1 MAWSALTGRTSMK
14 IAGKGLKILWWKL
27 QPLVVAA
34 VVVVGAIRITTYIK
48 RQNRRKKWNNAGKDF
63 VVLHM
68 FPRGHFSP
76 SLSPF
81 VVKLETYLRMAEIP
95 YQVDY
100 DEPFGPK
107 GKCPWITLNGEEIG
121 DSQLIME
128 RLGSMYNKNFSSALT
143 QEQKAVAQ
151 AMRIMVDEHLVWC
164 LVVWRYIVDGGRS
177 LLACM
182 EWPRFTRL
190 FIPRLKYKIEKVAKL
205 QGIGRHSS
213 TEVEEMGRKDI
224 AALSVYLG
232 NNQYMMGDNPTEL
245 DCSVFGMLS
254 QIVWNSPNSPY
265 IRMFN
270 SEFTNLNAY
279 CQHMKEKFWPDW
291 NECLKPPLPSSQ

>member
-1 MAWSALTGRTSMK
+1 MA
-14 IAGKGLKILWWKL
+14 
-27 QPLVVAA
+27 
-34 VVVVGAIRITTYIK
+34 
-48 RQNRRKKWNNAGKDF
+48 D
-63 VVLHM
+63 
-68 FPRGHFSP
+68 
-76 SLSPF
+76 
-81 VVKLETYLRMAEIP
+81 IP
-95 YQVDY
+95 YHVDY

-232 NNQYMMGDNPTEL
+232 NNQ
-245 DCSVFGMLS
+245 
-254 QIVWNSPNSPY
+254 
-265 IRMFN
+265 
-270 SEFTNLNAY
+270 
-279 CQHMKEKFWPDW
+279 
-291 NECLKPPLPSSQ
+291 